1 LILVSLVVVGVAIRH
16 HSRHYR
22 APGLPEAISGSA
34 VAALGVQTRTPALPD
49 APLPVAGGGSPDG
62 VTPLSL
68 VAQRSTLPGVSSL
81 WTPEGEHRVRPAG
94 DDHDSPRAP
103 SRPDDAGAPD
113 GGPGG
118 APPPST
124 GADDLDL
131 DDLDPEEKAELA
143 ERLDELRRQLLS
155 TPAEVVV
162 ANHAYGLFE
171 LAAIHL
177 SQQPPRRDQARL
189 AVDGMAAL
197 VEGLEGRLGEAERP
211 LNDALAQI
219 RLAFIQIS
227 EAAAANDDKEAGDP
241 EP

>member
-1 LILVSLVVVGVAIRH
+1 M
-16 HSRHYR
+16 
-22 APGLPEAISGSA
+22 
-34 VAALGVQTRTPALPD
+34 
-49 APLPVAGGGSPDG
+49 
-62 VTPLSL
+62 
-68 VAQRSTLPGVSSL
+68 
-81 WTPEGEHRVRPAG
+81 RPAG
-94 DDHDSPRAP
+94 DDHDSSRPP
-103 SRPDDAGAPD
+103 SRADDAGAP
-113 GGPGG
+113 GGGG
-118 APPPST
+118 GGTPPRSA

-131 DDLDPEEKAELA
+131 DDLGPEEKAELA

-177 SQQPPRRDQARL
+177 SQQPPQRDQARL
-189 AVDGMAAL
+189 AVDAMAAL

-211 LNDALAQI
+211 LKDALAQI

-227 EAAAANDDKEAGDP
+227 EATAAVADDGEAADP